1 MTLLNHYSRITRSTL
16 LCCLCIYGLL
26 GLLILNHYVVIQY
39 ILNIILGVFVLIC
52 VRLGIKD
59 RRSFNW
65 INAMIMLVVT
75 TIIPIDPTLTLLIV
89 SLSGW
94 MPEIHPSDQPS
105 DPMNHDHHLSN
116 DTLLSTKLEVAKLNH
131 LYIKNR

>member
-1 MTLLNHYSRITRSTL
+1 MTSLNHYSRITRSTL

-39 ILNIILGVFVLIC
+39 MLNIILGVFVLIC
-52 VRLGIKD
+52 VRLGIKE

-65 INAMIMLVVT
+65 IHAMIMLMVT

-94 MPEIHPSDQPS
+94 MPEIHPNDQAS
-105 DPMNHDHHLSN
+105 HSMSHDHRLLTDS
-116 DTLLSTKLEVAKLNH
+116 LLSTKLEVAKLNH